1 MSKNLTVLLVEDNP
15 ADARLIREFLSDAT
29 DASFLLHSAVTLAGG
44 LEMIGAHPCDVVLLD
59 LSLPDSQGL
68 NTLHRMH
75 AFVPNIP
82 IIVLT
87 GMDDDTLA
95 LTAMRN
101 GAQDYLLKGKFD
113 LGLLTRAIRYTME
126 RKKAEAEI
134 KKLAYY
140 DTLTGLPNRIML
152 HDRIRQ
158 YMLQAGRDDLNVAI
172 LFLDLDRFKVVN
184 DSLGHASGDI
194 LLQEVARRLS
204 ETIRHSDTVARLGGD
219 EFVIAL
225 PAVTDGED
233 VSRVAGKILATLGDS
248 MHIDNHEIYTGAS
261 IGIAIFPED
270 GCTVDELLKNADIAM
285 YQAKEHGRNTYEYF
299 SAEMN
304 RRAYERQVI
313 ENRLRG
319 ALQRNELFLVYQ
331 PQMNIETGDIVGLEA
346 LIRWNHPE
354 RGVLAPCHFIPLA
367 EETGLI
373 IPVGEWVLR
382 TACIQNKRWQED
394 GLRPVRVAVNIS
406 GRQFKHVAIVD
417 TVRQA
422 LEESGLEPRYLDLEL
437 TESTVMDEPT
447 SVVPILNSLQEL
459 GVGLSIDDFGTGYS
473 SLSCLKHF
481 PIDRLKIDRSFISD
495 ICSAPDDSAIAEAI
509 ILMAKSLRLEVVA
522 EGVEHRQQLD
532 FLKSRNCFSMQG
544 FYFSKPLSVE
554 KCTEFLAASGAG
566 ILPYPEEVFTA
577 VSLPA
582 KGT

>member
-1 MSKNLTVLLVEDNP
+1 MAKDLSVLLVEDNP
-15 ADARLIREFLSDAT
+15 ADARLIRELLSDST
-29 DASFLLHSAVTLAGG
+29 DARFQLHSAVTLAGG
-44 LEMIGAHPCDVVLLD
+44 LEIIGAQPCDVVLLD

-75 AFVPNIP
+75 AFVPHIP

-87 GMDDDTLA
+87 GMDNDSLA

-140 DTLTGLPNRIML
+140 DPLTGLPNRVML
-152 HDRIRQ
+152 HDRLQQ
-158 YMLQAGRDDLNVAI
+158 YMLQAGRDDLNVGI

-194 LLQEVARRLS
+194 LLQEVSRRLCG
-204 ETIRHSDTVARLGGD
+204 TIRQSDTVARLGGD

-225 PAVTDGED
+225 PAITDGED
-233 VSRVAGKILATLGDS
+233 VSRVAGKILAVLGDPVQ
-248 MHIDNHEIYTGAS
+248 IDNHEVYTAAS

-270 GCTVDELLKNADIAM
+270 GISVDELLKNADIAM
-285 YQAKEHGRNTYEYF
+285 YQAKESGRNTYEYF

-304 RRAYERQVI
+304 RRACERQTI

-319 ALQRNELFLVYQ
+319 ALQRGELFLVYQ
-331 PQMNIETGDIVGLEA
+331 PQLDIETGEIVGLEA
-346 LIRWNHPE
+346 LARWNHPE
-354 RGVLAPCHFIPLA
+354 RGVLEPSHFIPLA

-373 IPVGEWVLR
+373 IPIGEWVLR
-382 TACIQNKRWQED
+382 TACAQNRRWQDD
-394 GLRPVRVAVNIS
+394 GLPPVRVAVNIS
-406 GRQFKHVAIVD
+406 GRQFKHIAIVD
-417 TVRQA
+417 TVRHA
-422 LEESGLEPRYLDLEL
+422 LEESGLEPKYLDLEL
-437 TESTVMDEPT
+437 TESTVMDKPS
-447 SVVPILNSLQEL
+447 SVVPILESLKAL

-473 SLSCLKHF
+473 SLGCLKHF

-495 ICSAPDDSAIAEAI
+495 ICASPDDSAIAEAI
-509 ILMAKSLRLEVVA
+509 IMMAKSLRLEVVA
-522 EGVEHRQQLD
+522 EGVEQQRQLD
-532 FLKSRNCFSMQG
+532 FLRSRNCFSVQG
-544 FYFSKPLSVE
+544 FYFSKPLTVE
-554 KCTEFLAASGAG
+554 KCTKLLTMAFTGS
-566 ILPYPEEVFTA
+566 LPYINEGCTVSSIPANEV
-577 VSLPA
+577 
-582 KGT
+582 